1 MLGHELLKPETLT
14 KMTTAQTRDGADL
27 FPGFTDNWGMGM
39 SLNTPSIYGPN
50 KRAFG
55 FSGWGRSFGCADPD
69 AQVSI
74 GYVCNQMGPDL
85 VGDPRTMG
93 LCQAVLESAAKL

>member
-1 MLGHELLKPETLT
+1 MTALRQAFGAPKKFGTLRYRRRQFRVRRYAAVLGHELLKPKTLT
-14 KMTTAQTRDGADL
+14 EMTTVQTR
-27 FPGFTDNWGMGM
+27 
-39 SLNTPSIYGPN
+39 
-50 KRAFG
+50 
-55 FSGWGRSFGCADPD
+55 GRADPD

-85 VGDPRTMG
+85 VGDPRAAG